1 MGGATAGRGP
11 GDRTLRTLLAPLRC
25 LECRS
30 QLSLERL
37 VDPGGYPELGADG
50 ELRCVACA
58 ETYPVVG
65 GTPRMLRSG
74 ERSRLSNDYPR
85 AAIAGSQTPVAA
97 PADGSEVALKSRTA
111 DSFSYEWE
119 HFGELRDEWRKNFF
133 GYIQPHGPEWL
144 TGRSVL
150 DVGTGSGRHSYWAAR
165 CGARVVAVDL
175 GRSVD
180 VARHNLPPDALT
192 VQADAEDL
200 PFETDSFDI
209 VMSIG
214 VLHHLPDTGRAL
226 RSIARYARPGGYVRV
241 YLYWVPPRRAHRA
254 MLQVVSR
261 ARQVTTR
268 MPHRLLH
275 LLSFPA
281 AAALF
286 AAFVLPY
293 RAVRKS
299 RRLAAVADRFPL
311 KTYADYPF
319 DVCVNDQFDRFSAP
333 IERRFT
339 ESQVR
344 ELLESAGLEDIRV
357 IAHHGWLGEGRKIA
371 PRSSQ
376 PA

>member
-1 MGGATAGRGP
+1 M
-11 GDRTLRTLLAPLRC
+11 
-25 LECRS
+25 E
-30 QLSLERL
+30 
-37 VDPGGYPELGADG
+37 PGGYPELGADG
-50 ELRCVACA
+50 EIRCSACA
-58 ETYPVVG
+58 EVYPVVG
-65 GTPRMLRSG
+65 GTPRMLRRS
-74 ERSRLSNDYPR
+74 ERSRLLNDYPR
-85 AAIAGSQTPVAA
+85 AAAGTTGAPVAP
-97 PADGSEVALKSRTA
+97 PADGSELALKSRTA
-111 DSFSYEWE
+111 DSFSYEWK
-119 HFGELRDEWRKNFF
+119 HFGALRDEWRKNFF
-133 GYIQPHGPEWL
+133 GYIQPHEAEWL

-165 CGARVVAVDL
+165 CGARVAAVDL
-175 GRSVD
+175 GRSID
-180 VARHNLPPDALT
+180 VARHNLPGDVLT

-200 PFETDSFDI
+200 PFAPESFDI

-241 YLYWVPPRRAHRA
+241 YLYWVPPRQAHRT
-254 MLQVVSR
+254 MLRFVGS
-261 ARQVTTR
+261 ARRVTTR

-293 RAVRKS
+293 RALRQS
-299 RRLAAVADRFPL
+299 RRLAPLADRFPL

-319 DVCVNDQFDRFSAP
+319 EVCVNDQFDRFSAP

-344 ELLESAGLEDIRV
+344 ELLESAGLDDVRV
-357 IAHHGWLGEGRKIA
+357 IPHHGWLGEGRK
-371 PRSSQ
+371 PGPGPVQ